1 MPVTDIVALTSD
13 AARLEVCPD
22 AGASV
27 ARYQTMADGKP
38 VEWLRSASA
47 ETLRQGD
54 PLGMSCFPLVP
65 FSNRIRRGRFEFQ
78 GRQVTLP
85 LNRSDM
91 PHTIH
96 GHGWQAAWT
105 VSDRSAD
112 ALTLEYV
119 HAADA
124 WPYPYRA
131 RQHFRLTDAAL
142 SITLE
147 VENTGS
153 EAMPGGLGLHP
164 YFNRRDGARVAAAVH
179 GVWLTDD
186 EVMPTELASVP
197 TDWRLSEGLDVDA
210 VALDNGFTG
219 WTGHARIDWPASR
232 QALTIEADAAFRFLV
247 VFTPPGA
254 DFFCVE
260 PVSHCTDAFNMG
272 AAGRNDTGMAAL
284 SPGESLSGTVTFT
297 PRP

>member
-1 MPVTDIVALTSD
+1 MTGTVALTCG

-27 ARYQTMADGKP
+27 ARYQTMVDGNQ
-38 VEWLRSASA
+38 VHWLRPASA

-54 PLGMSCFPLVP
+54 PLGMACFPLVP
-65 FSNRIRRGRFEFQ
+65 FSNRIRRGRFSFH

-85 LNRSDM
+85 SNRSNM
-91 PHTIH
+91 PHAIH
-96 GHGWQAAWT
+96 GHGWQAAWA
-105 VSDRSAD
+105 VSDRSPEAV
-112 ALTLEYV
+112 TLEYV

-147 VENTGS
+147 VENIGG
-153 EAMPGGLGLHP
+153 EAMPAGLGLHP
-164 YFNRRDGARVAAAVH
+164 YFSRRDGARVATAVDR
-179 GVWLTDD
+179 VWLTDD
-186 EVMPTELASVP
+186 EVLPTELAPVP
-197 TDWRLSEGLDVDA
+197 TDWRLSDGLDVDA

-219 WTGHARIDWPASR
+219 WNGHARIDWPASG
-232 QALTIEADAAFRFLV
+232 QALSIEADAAFRFMV
-247 VFTPPGA
+247 IFTPPGA

-260 PVSHCTDAFNMG
+260 PVSHCTDAVNMA
-272 AAGRNDTGMAAL
+272 AAGRNDTGMAVL
-284 SPGESLSGTVTFT
+284 SPGERLSGTVTFT
-297 PRP
+297 PGP